1 MRRSPPAPATPIRP
15 ITTKGTN
22 RGVATKIIIKE
33 IARRIIQV
41 LRFSIP
47 TITIIGI
54 AKRNGIIGI
63 CLCSSFLKKE
73 GKANVTDIIR
83 HIKHITNLV
92 GIDYIGLGTDFD
104 GVDEEH
110 RLSDI
115 KGIKD
120 MPILINELRKSG
132 YLEDQIGKIMG
143 ENWMRVLSKI

>member
-1 MRRSPPAPATPIRP
+1 MQKEEIYF
-15 ITTKGTN
+15 TTDKYSNLTDEQ
-22 RGVATKIIIKE
+22 IK
-33 IARRIIQV
+33 A
-41 LRFSIP
+41 
-47 TITIIGI
+47 I

-63 CLCSSFLKKE
+63 CLCSLFLKKE
-73 GKANVTDIIR
+73 GTANVTDIIR

-132 YLEDQIGKIMG
+132 YLEDQIDKIMG